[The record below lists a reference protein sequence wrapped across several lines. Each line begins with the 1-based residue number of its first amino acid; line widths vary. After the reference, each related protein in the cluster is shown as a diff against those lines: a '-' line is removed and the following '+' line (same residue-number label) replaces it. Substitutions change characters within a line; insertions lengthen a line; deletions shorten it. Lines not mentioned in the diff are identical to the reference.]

1 MPEKMNLVI
10 KDVILEKWKS
20 KIGYSFNFKDLEE
33 LEIII
38 NQFDNHIKYLEN
50 KLQQKEDIIN
60 KAKEYIINNPLYEEE
75 YDYDYEENMYLSGI
89 YDDDVRR
96 ILLKILDNKGE

>member
-1 MPEKMNLVI
+1 MPEKMNLVV

-60 KAKEYIINNPLYEEE
+60 KANKYVINHLKQDMLSDFTGANYIQEYIEEP
-75 YDYDYEENMYLSGI
+75 DG
-89 YDDDVRR
+89 
-96 ILLKILDNKGE
+96 LLEILDNK

>member
-50 KLQQKEDIIN
+50 KLQQKDEIIN
-60 KAKEYIINNPLYEEE
+60 KAKDFIESYYDFMDEKYNFEYFDGYK
-75 YDYDYEENMYLSGI
+75 
-89 YDDDVRR
+89 
-96 ILLKILDNKGE
+96 LLEILDNKGE

>member
-38 NQFDNHIKYLEN
+38 NQFDSHIKYLEN
-50 KLQQKEDIIN
+50 KLQQKEDTIN
-60 KAKEYIINNPLYEEE
+60 KVKDYVNTTEYSDIVGLNSNSIKDFWFVKELLE
-75 YDYDYEENMYLSGI
+75 
-89 YDDDVRR
+89 
-96 ILLKILDNKGE
+96 ILKEVE